1 MESIVRMLTPQN
13 ARRLDA
19 LGVERYA
26 LPTLCLMENAAR
38 GLAHEVL
45 ASLPPD
51 GGVPGVL
58 VVCGPGNN
66 GGDGLAAAR
75 HLHNA
80 GLRVAIVATRE
91 VDEYEGD
98 AALNAMVAQRMGL
111 VIEIGGK
118 AAYERAFASM
128 GMPANLVTIDALFG
142 TGLSRAPDGVAAELI
157 AAVNARSGHSLVVAA
172 DIPSG
177 LDALSGRAMGPCVEA
192 DVTVTFAG
200 LKPGLVVPSAR
211 ALTGRVVVVD
221 IGVPRELLEEL
232 STPYNGPL
240 P

>member
-1 MESIVRMLTPQN
+1 MLTPQN

-19 LGVERYA
+19 LAVERYA
-26 LPTLCLMENAAR
+26 LPTICLMENAAR
-38 GLAHEVL
+38 CLAQEVL
-45 ASLPPD
+45 AASPPA
-51 GGVPGVL
+51 GGAPGVL

-66 GGDGLAAAR
+66 GGDGFAAAR

-80 GLRVAIVATRE
+80 GLRVAIVATGE
-91 VDEYEGD
+91 VDQYQGD
-98 AALNAMVAQRMGL
+98 AAVNAQVARQMGL
-111 VIEIGGK
+111 AIEIGGK
-118 AAYERAFASM
+118 AAYERAFESI
-128 GMPANLVTIDALFG
+128 GKPANRVTIDALFG
-142 TGLSRAPDGVAAELI
+142 TGLTRAPDGVAGELI

-177 LDALSGRAMGPCVEA
+177 LDALSGRAMGPCVRA

-211 ALTGRVVVVD
+211 VFTGRVVVAD

-232 STPYNGPL
+232 STPYTARSS
-240 P
+240 